1 MTGRR
6 GGNRLKKKRT
16 AILSGLLAA
25 VCVISSVLQPASAS
39 ASSAVSP
46 VYPGLSEVRAQ
57 LDDDE
62 IITAEDI
69 TVEIG
74 SEFDIVNDR
83 TGFVIPD
90 DAKVSILFDGAV
102 DEKGT
107 AFSIEKASDY
117 SARYHVDMKSGH
129 PSYQIIRTI
138 TVTEKADVSESLTGS
153 GERTEASAGT
163 ENAPDTAPNESSA
176 GIAGNSKTSD
186 FGPDTENI
194 EPSADD
200 SKSDVGS
207 STDDADDSVKNGE
220 SQIPVNEKDKE
231 NTKDASGTSHDSSIS
246 TGTEDSSAS
255 VGNGSASV
263 GNGSA
268 PAGNSST
275 QAGDAA
281 DPELEKAWAGAEEAL
296 AALTASAT
304 ANMRFR
310 LFAAAPKAAAD
321 TEQVVIN
328 CTPGRVTYSTQGYP
342 ETPKDLFGTSF
353 YKPTMTVNEII
364 ARLDALDAE

>member
-1 MTGRR
+1 MTGRK

-62 IITAEDI
+62 IISAEDI

-74 SEFDIVNDR
+74 SDFDIVNDR

-153 GERTEASAGT
+153 GERTDAPAST

-176 GIAGNSKTSD
+176 GNADNSKTSD
-186 FGPDTENI
+186 SGPDTENF

-207 STDDADDSVKNGE
+207 SMDDADDSVKNGE

-246 TGTEDSSAS
+246 TGTDDSSAS
-255 VGNGSASV
+255 A

-281 DPELEKAWAGAEEAL
+281 DPEIEKAWAGAEEAL
-296 AALTASAT
+296 AALTAGPELRKRWQPLLHPQLQICASACLQLHRKQLRIQ
-304 ANMRFR
+304 NR
-310 LFAAAPKAAAD
+310 
-321 TEQVVIN
+321 
-328 CTPGRVTYSTQGYP
+328 S
-342 ETPKDLFGTSF
+342 
-353 YKPTMTVNEII
+353 
-364 ARLDALDAE
+364 

>member
-1 MTGRR
+1 MTGRK

-74 SEFDIVNDR
+74 SDFDIVNDR

-138 TVTEKADVSESLTGS
+138 TVTVLTLRQVRKMHRILLRMNHPPAS
-153 GERTEASAGT
+153 RITVKHLILVPIQRTLNHQRMILSPMWGAARMM
-163 ENAPDTAPNESSA
+163 
-176 GIAGNSKTSD
+176 
-186 FGPDTENI
+186 
-194 EPSADD
+194 
-200 SKSDVGS
+200 
-207 STDDADDSVKNGE
+207 
-220 SQIPVNEKDKE
+220 QM
-231 NTKDASGTSHDSSIS
+231 IS
-246 TGTEDSSAS
+246 
-255 VGNGSASV
+255 
-263 GNGSA
+263 
-268 PAGNSST
+268 
-275 QAGDAA
+275 
-281 DPELEKAWAGAEEAL
+281 
-296 AALTASAT
+296 
-304 ANMRFR
+304 
-310 LFAAAPKAAAD
+310 
-321 TEQVVIN
+321 
-328 CTPGRVTYSTQGYP
+328 
-342 ETPKDLFGTSF
+342 
-353 YKPTMTVNEII
+353 
-364 ARLDALDAE
+364 